1 MAGLSP
7 ASNHSYSA
15 LNMNDPDEVMASST
29 NHHRT
34 SSQAE
39 SIHSTSDGI
48 ETIPHHIHSPS
59 QELTRRRIESH
70 EGSKPDIE
78 SASTSSALRIHNNY
92 GSSNPIR
99 PKRDRDDENSAT
111 PGEPFVKSTH
121 WSRCWIRYVALACI
135 LFALALLTT
144 LLVLRPW
151 QRKHRMAPVDNEAV
165 KALPAE
171 QPLWPIPTS
180 FTYGKNS
187 VVLSSDFTIKVR
199 VGNQQTPLASLKNY
213 PIIEK
218 AVARCM
224 GRLAVKR
231 NTTRPDASLDSNRGQ
246 GSNVLSE
253 LVIAVNNPE
262 AELEYGAVESYILN
276 VTFLPTTG
284 SSFVAMAVNQHDILN
299 KREDEHQHADVL
311 ARQSAIAVTGISS
324 AFLSTETQWG
334 ILHGLETFTQLVRS
348 RASSSSSAA
357 GGDIVNTLEV
367 PNAPWSINDAP
378 RYSHRGLL
386 LDTSRHYFPVAD
398 IIRTLDAMSTV
409 KLNVFH
415 WHVLDQQSYPLVSQ
429 RYPDL
434 TAKGAERPDRIY
446 SLEDV
451 ASIIRFGEERGIRVL
466 PEFDAPGHTASWGR
480 AYPNITVC
488 VDALP
493 HSSYAAEP
501 PAGQLDPLEPFTYS
515 VLDGLV
521 KEWAAQF
528 PDKHVHIGG
537 DEINFNCWKTSQ
549 KLKDYIDNP
558 GKRQELES
566 KLPPVLPEGQDK
578 MRQTRSG
585 SQSGE
590 DKLLQVYL
598 DRAIGMY
605 LNQKKIPIVWEEMAL
620 EHNIQLPESTIVQV
634 WKNAGNAKKIIEQ
647 GRPVIL
653 SSVEYWYLDCGSGD
667 WLVGSQGQS
676 WCGFTNWQR
685 VYSYSLTDKLTPEQ
699 QKMVYGGEICMWA
712 EQTDSS
718 NLDSNLWPRS
728 AAAAE
733 VLWSGSHDS
742 EGELRPLLQAAR
754 RLSAVR
760 ERLVEMGVRAAPIF
774 PSWCS
779 KHPEACLKE

>member
-1 MAGLSP
+1 MTGLSP
-7 ASNHSYSA
+7 ASNHSYSS
-15 LNMNDPDEVMASST
+15 LNMNDPDEIMAT
-29 NHHRT
+29 TPQHRRA
-34 SSQAE
+34 SSQAG
-39 SIHSTSDGI
+39 SIHSANDGI
-48 ETIPHHIHSPS
+48 DTIPHHIHSPS
-59 QELTRRRIESH
+59 QELTRRRHEGN

-78 SASTSSALRIHNNY
+78 TASASSALRIQNN
-92 GSSNPIR
+92 SPSR
-99 PKRDRDDENSAT
+99 PKRGKGDESSAAH
-111 PGEPFVKSTH
+111 GGPFVKSTH

-144 LLVLRPW
+144 LLVLKPW
-151 QRKHRMAPVDNEAV
+151 QDRHRMAPVDNEAV
-165 KALPAE
+165 KSLPAE
-171 QPLWPIPTS
+171 QPLWPIPAS
-180 FTYGKNS
+180 FTYGKDN
-187 VVLSSDFTIKVR
+187 VVLSSDFAIKVR
-199 VGNQQTPLASLKNY
+199 VGSQQTPLTSLESY
-213 PIIEK
+213 PIIQK

-224 GRLAVKR
+224 DRLAVKR
-231 NTTRPDASLDSNRGQ
+231 NTTRPDTSLDSNSGQ
-246 GSNVLSE
+246 GNVLSE
-253 LVIAVNNPE
+253 LVITVNNPE
-262 AELEYGAVESYILN
+262 AALEFGAIESYTLN
-276 VTFLPTTG
+276 VTFLPIT
-284 SSFVAMAVNQHDILN
+284 SSDFAAKAGHQNFALN
-299 KREDEHQHADVL
+299 KREDEHHHAEIL

-324 AFLSTETQWG
+324 ASLSTETQWG

-348 RASSSSSAA
+348 KTSSSSIAA
-357 GGDIVNTLEV
+357 GDNSVNTLEV
-367 PNAPWSINDAP
+367 PNAPWSIHDAP

-415 WHVLDQQSYPLVSQ
+415 WHVLDQQSYPLVSK

-434 TAKGAERPDRIY
+434 TAKGADRSDRIY
-446 SLEDV
+446 SIEDV

-488 VDALP
+488 MDALP
-493 HSSYAAEP
+493 HSTYAAEP

-549 KLKDYIDNP
+549 RLKEYIDKP

-566 KLPPVLPEGQDK
+566 KLPPVPPEGQDT

-620 EHNIQLPESTIVQV
+620 EHNVQLPESTVVQV

-676 WCGFTNWQR
+676 WCGFSNWQR
-685 VYSYSLTDKLTPEQ
+685 VYSYSLSDKLTPEQ

-712 EQTDSS
+712 EQTDAS

-742 EGELRPLLQAAR
+742 EGQSRPLLQAAR

-779 KHPEACLKE
+779 KHPEACLKER

>member
-1 MAGLSP
+1 MAGSLADSMS
-7 ASNHSYSA
+7 ASDA
-15 LNMNDPDEVMASST
+15 
-29 NHHRT
+29 
-34 SSQAE
+34 
-39 SIHSTSDGI
+39 I

-59 QELTRRRIESH
+59 QELTRRRHESH

-78 SASTSSALRIHNNY
+78 TASTSSALRIQNNN
-92 GSSNPIR
+92 SPSK
-99 PKRDRDDENSAT
+99 PKRDRDDESSAAH
-111 PGEPFVKSTH
+111 GGPFVKSTH

-135 LFALALLTT
+135 IFALALVTM
-144 LLVLRPW
+144 LLVLKPW
-151 QRKHRMAPVDNEAV
+151 QDRHRLAPVENEAV
-165 KALPAE
+165 KSLPAE

-180 FTYGKNS
+180 FSHGKDN
-187 VVLSSDFTIKVR
+187 VVLSSDFAIKVR
-199 VGNQQTPLASLKNY
+199 IGSQQTPLTSFENY
-213 PIIEK
+213 PIIQK

-224 GRLAVKR
+224 DRLAVKR
-231 NTTRPDASLDSNRGQ
+231 NTTRPDTSLDSSGGQ
-246 GSNVLSE
+246 SNNVLSE
-253 LVIAVNNPE
+253 LVITVNNPE
-262 AELEYGAVESYILN
+262 AALEFGAIESYSLN
-276 VTFLPTTG
+276 VTFLPITT
-284 SSFVAMAVNQHDILN
+284 SDFIPAASNQNYVLN
-299 KREDEHQHADVL
+299 KRDDEHQHAEVL

-334 ILHGLETFTQLVRS
+334 ILHGLESFTQLVRS
-348 RASSSSSAA
+348 KASSSTTA
-357 GGDIVNTLEV
+357 GDNTVNTLEV
-367 PNAPWSINDAP
+367 PNAPWSIYDAP

-398 IIRTLDAMSTV
+398 IIRTLEAMSIV

-415 WHVLDQQSYPLVSQ
+415 WHVLDQQSYPLVST

-434 TAKGAERPDRIY
+434 TAKGAERSDRIY
-446 SLEDV
+446 TVEDV

-488 VDALP
+488 VDILP

-537 DEINFNCWKTSQ
+537 DEVSFNCWKTSQ
-549 KLKDYIDNP
+549 RLKEYINNP

-566 KLPPVLPEGQDK
+566 KLPPVSSEGQDA

-605 LNQKKIPIVWEEMAL
+605 LNQKKTLIVWEEMAL
-620 EHNIQLPESTIVQV
+620 EHNVQLPASTVVQV

-685 VYSYSLTDKLTPEQ
+685 GT
-699 QKMVYGGEICMWA
+699 
-712 EQTDSS
+712 
-718 NLDSNLWPRS
+718 
-728 AAAAE
+728 
-733 VLWSGSHDS
+733 
-742 EGELRPLLQAAR
+742 LL
-754 RLSAVR
+754 
-760 ERLVEMGVRAAPIF
+760 MDI
-774 PSWCS
+774 
-779 KHPEACLKE
+779 

>member
-1 MAGLSP
+1 MSGMNP

-15 LNMNDPDEVMASST
+15 LNMNDPDEIMATST
-29 NHHRT
+29 QHRKAG
-34 SSQAE
+34 SQAN
-39 SIHSTSDGI
+39 SIHAANDGI
-48 ETIPHHIHSPS
+48 ENNNST
-59 QELTRRRIESH
+59 
-70 EGSKPDIE
+70 SKP
-78 SASTSSALRIHNNY
+78 R
-92 GSSNPIR
+92 
-99 PKRDRDDENSAT
+99 RDKDDGNSAAH
-111 PGEPFVKSTH
+111 GGPFVKSTH
-121 WSRCWIRYVALACI
+121 WSRCWIRYVAFACI
-135 LFALALLTT
+135 LFALD
-144 LLVLRPW
+144 R
-151 QRKHRMAPVDNEAV
+151 HRMAPVNNDAV
-165 KALPAE
+165 KSLPAE

-180 FTYGKNS
+180 FSHGKDN
-187 VVLSSDFTIKVR
+187 VVLSPNFAIKVR
-199 VGNQQTPLASLKNY
+199 VGSQQTPLTSLENY
-213 PIIEK
+213 PIIQK
-218 AVARCM
+218 AIARCM
-224 GRLAVKR
+224 DRLAVKR
-231 NTTRPDASLDSNRGQ
+231 NTTRPDTSLDSSGGQ
-246 GSNVLSE
+246 GNVLSE
-253 LVIAVNNPE
+253 LVITVNNPE
-262 AELEYGAVESYILN
+262 AALEFGAIESYALN
-276 VTFLPTTG
+276 VTFLPI
-284 SSFVAMAVNQHDILN
+284 SSSNILDAAGNKNYVLN
-299 KREDEHQHADVL
+299 KREDEHLHDEIL
-311 ARQSAIAVTGISS
+311 ARQSAVAVTGISS

-348 RASSSSSAA
+348 KASPSSTAA
-357 GGDIVNTLEV
+357 EDKIVNTLEI
-367 PNAPWSINDAP
+367 PNAPWSILDAP

-398 IIRTLDAMSTV
+398 IIRTLDAMSIV

-415 WHVLDQQSYPLVSQ
+415 WHVLDQQSYPLVSK

-434 TAKGAERPDRIY
+434 TAKGAERADRIY
-446 SLEDV
+446 SIEDV
-451 ASIIRFGEERGIRVL
+451 ASIIRYGEERGIRIL

-537 DEINFNCWKTSQ
+537 DEVSFTCWKSSQ
-549 KLKDYIDNP
+549 RLKEYIDRP
-558 GKRQELES
+558 EKRQDLES
-566 KLPPVLPEGQDK
+566 KLPPVSPEGQDT

-605 LNQKKIPIVWEEMAL
+605 LNQKKIPIVWEEIAL
-620 EHNIQLPESTIVQV
+620 EHNVQLPESTVVQV
-634 WKNAGNAKKIIEQ
+634 WKNAGNAKKIIQQ

-685 VYSYSLTDKLTPEQ
+685 VYSYSLTEKLTPEQ
-699 QKMVYGGEICMWA
+699 QKMVYGGEVCMWA

-733 VLWSGSHDS
+733 VLWSGTHDA
-742 EGELRPLLQAAR
+742 EGQSRPLLQAAR
-754 RLSAVR
+754 RLSEVR

-774 PSWCS
+774 PSWCT
-779 KHPEACLKE
+779 KHPEACLKER